1 MPPVRIYTDS
11 PINAAKASGQTP
23 ETKAG
28 EASSQAAATT
38 TSQVTQGY
46 AAAQPGAVPSIPAP
60 TGSVQTHQY
69 APLQPTPT
77 RNLADQ
83 GPPPPQPGA
92 VPLPPAGRTAVPPP
106 PRAGEAY
113 HAPEVTQAAHLPPM
127 PYPPQMSMPSPAA
140 PYSQR
145 GTATAMGPS
154 RSSPGQLLGP
164 YGSAEPLAHPP
175 GYQQNVNASELS
187 GHQRAE
193 QTAFLASHHGNTS
206 ADGAEDGVWNSAMKW
221 AQVAGEKISAAEN
234 EVWRRISKE

>member
-1 MPPVRIYTDS
+1 LLERISASYLRTHLTNRPLAQSALRSNDVMPPVRIYTDS

-28 EASSQAAATT
+28 EASSQAPATT

-60 TGSVQTHQY
+60 TGSVQTCQY

-92 VPLPPAGRTAVPPP
+92 VPLPPAGRAVVPPP

-113 HAPEVTQAAHLPPM
+113 HAP
-127 PYPPQMSMPSPAA
+127 
-140 PYSQR
+140 
-145 GTATAMGPS
+145 
-154 RSSPGQLLGP
+154 QLM
-164 YGSAEPLAHPP
+164 EPRT
-175 GYQQNVNASELS
+175 VS
-187 GHQRAE
+187 GIRQ
-193 QTAFLASHHGNTS
+193 
-206 ADGAEDGVWNSAMKW
+206 
-221 AQVAGEKISAAEN
+221 
-234 EVWRRISKE
+234 